1 LLADIKTDIVKL
13 DMSLLRHIDHDKNRQ
28 AIVRGMLQVCREL
41 AIVPIAEG
49 IESYDELRVL
59 QDLGV
64 ELFQGYYFARPAF
77 QALAQL
83 GLNIFEPQA

>member
-1 LLADIKTDIVKL
+1 
-13 DMSLLRHIDHDKNRQ
+13 
-28 AIVRGMLQVCREL
+28 MLQICQEL

-49 IESYDELRVL
+49 IESYEELSAL

-77 QALAQL
+77 QSLAKV
-83 GLNIFEPQA
+83 GAWDRFN